1 MAIDELGAELSRRS
15 EQKGIDRREEDRR
28 RRRKDMLRQFAGQA
42 VMGGVKN
49 FMETRQAKNA
59 FNFMQREPIIAARAK
74 FNQAVDAGIQQRTNW
89 AESMAHANGQRG
101 WMYDRVNPQIREDL
115 LKTIDEEDY
124 TKDGFDA
131 LVDKET
137 YDYIDKVAMPAFLRA
152 NDAANRMTDDK
163 TAFDK
168 FVQINDGIPDN
179 IGGTIFKGIGNIF
192 RGKDKVALKQ
202 EAIAASLGQSK
213 FVKKAETMNLA
224 MSAMNKGYSVKKA
237 TDYARQ
243 LDKHL
248 MNDDDFKYESQ
259 EPDTITVKLFGKDMT
274 IRGRKVTTKNSW
286 GKPKTVFVPDDGQG
300 VEELSKKI
308 TLQTA
313 SEPATIDGITYNK
326 QTIRAIDGFGNDKGI
341 VGVEFIPLNVDPS
354 VSNIPDATTDNYLQ
368 DFYLRANNAVS
379 EIGSTETFLGIGS
392 GEVID
397 RYMSRSNDLEGI
409 QETDR
414 LARARAT
421 GRSLITQANKLKLS
435 SNIYDTEKYP
445 RHSDNL
451 AEVLVQESVI
461 NDIRRMLEPTTF
473 DNQNLEFSRGF
484 RDDSNQNSVYQI
496 LEAVATLRESQPN
509 IDIEETWVKDYVT
522 QTQTISFRD
531 EDGNLKR
538 FQKPI
543 IIKEIE
549 QMEQRSDGNQL
560 DVIMQILNAEQNNR
574 YYAHFFTPYDVLD
587 GNTLFDL
594 FNHGFQRQQ
603 KLRASK

>member
-15 EQKGIDRREEDRR
+15 EQKGIDRRREERR
-28 RRRKDMLRQFAGQA
+28 SRRKDMLRQYAGQA

-49 FMETRQAKNA
+49 FMETKQAKNT

-89 AESMAHANGQRG
+89 TESMAHANGQRG
-101 WMYDRVNPQIREDL
+101 WMYDRVSPQIRTDL

-124 TKDGFDA
+124 TRDGFDA

-137 YDYIDKVAMPAFLRA
+137 YEYIDKVAMPAFLKA

-179 IGGTIFKGIGNIF
+179 IGGAIFKGIGNIF

-213 FVKKAETMNLA
+213 FVKKAEAMNLA
-224 MSAMNKGYSVKKA
+224 MSAMNKGYSVKTA
-237 TDYARQ
+237 TEYARQ

-248 MNDDDFKYESQ
+248 MNDDDFKYESE
-259 EPDTITVKLFGKDMT
+259 EPDTITVKKFGKDMT
-274 IRGRKVTTKNSW
+274 ITGRKVTTKNSW
-286 GKPKTVFVPDDGQG
+286 GKPKTVFVADDGQD
-300 VEELSKKI
+300 VEELSKQT
-308 TLQTA
+308 TLQTT
-313 SEPATIDGITYNK
+313 SERVVVDGITYNR
-326 QTIRAIDGFGNDKGI
+326 QTTRAIDGFGNDKGI
-341 VGVEFIPLNVDPS
+341 VGTEDIPLSVDKS
-354 VSNIPDATTDNYLQ
+354 VSSIPDATVDDYLQ
-368 DFYLRANNAVS
+368 NFYLRVGNAVS
-379 EIGSTETFLGIGS
+379 EVGNAETFFGIGT

-397 RYMSRSNDLEGI
+397 RYMSRDNDIERVD
-409 QETDR
+409 QTDR

-421 GRSLITQANKLKLS
+421 GKSLINQANKLKLLS
-435 SNIYDTEKYP
+435 DIYDTEKYP
-445 RHSDNL
+445 RHSENL
-451 AEVLVQESVI
+451 AAVLVQESVI
-461 NDIRRMLEPTTF
+461 NDVRRMLDPTLS
-473 DNQNLEFSRGF
+473 DNQNLDFSRGF
-484 RDDSNQNSVYQI
+484 RDDSNQNSIYQI
-496 LEAVATLRESQPN
+496 LESVATLRESQPD
-509 IDIEETWVKDYVT
+509 IDIEEQWVQDYINKT
-522 QTQTISFRD
+522 QTVSFKD
-531 EDGNLKR
+531 EKGNLKR

-549 QMEQRSDGNQL
+549 QMAQRASSNQL
-560 DVIMQILNAEQNNR
+560 DIVMQTLNAEQNNR

-594 FNHGFQRQQ
+594 FNHGFQIQQ
-603 KLRASK
+603 QLRASK